1 MKKKTLPIYLYPDHT
16 IGSFVQMDEKQ
27 HPTFLVHNEIHKFI
41 VECETVGL
49 KTIIVEAR
57 NPLALPKNKGV
68 FVSVDNVLREQ
79 ALKKGH
85 LAAPSL
91 TIAREIAL
99 GHTWTPVKF
108 NISSSRLPYLSSL
121 QSYVAE
127 HRPNNRVFVI
137 GLLTTDDFNK
147 ALKFSSELEKL
158 DFNPKNEKLIALQI
172 TDKKALAE
180 LHKKYKLLFSEGNRH
195 FLALSALDSI
205 DSLPIHGTHGHNFA
219 LYPDDKHVPAT
230 QNFAEADITSVPTA
244 ISEATIVSKIDWWKY
259 LLKPSSAASFENRN
273 GKYSGLSALDSAGPI
288 ASRHIL
294 HPDNQRTEDTL
305 FNDLAAMGYAPQ
317 KHSFQF
323 NGNTYHNI
331 VADLPG
337 VGRWR
342 LKTHILTPLVRAF
355 RKPSPD
361 MSFLKK
367 ELGKLDFEGAEQV
380 VSSLNANLHE
390 LLRPYR
396 PWWRNLKHL
405 CFGADILLVGCHL
418 DSTAS
423 SSPGY
428 NPATDSAPGRDD
440 NASGIAGVLEMAN
453 YFRHFKNCF
462 THTIRFCFFNA
473 EEQGLEGSKAYAQ
486 FLKNNNAPVKGAI
499 CLDMVGYN
507 SDSNHLFEI
516 HAGYTDPVI
525 RDRSVPFANEIALK
539 SEPIFGAGKAQIY
552 QGTNPSSGTDR
563 LIYDGAINRSDHAA
577 FHEQG
582 YAAVVVSEDF
592 FSNTASEPGS
602 DGNPNYHRQNDTV
615 IDPNY
620 GSKIT
625 CAIAN
630 AVREFVK

>member
-1 MKKKTLPIYLYPDHT
+1 MKKKTYPIYLYPDHT
-16 IGSFVQMDEKQ
+16 NGSFVQMEEKQ
-27 HPTFLVHNEIHKFI
+27 NPTFLVHSKIHKCI
-41 VECETVGL
+41 TECEKEGL
-49 KTIIVEAR
+49 NISVVEAKK
-57 NPLALPKNKGV
+57 PIALPKKKGV
-68 FVSVDNVLREQ
+68 FVSVDNVLREL

-85 LAAPSL
+85 LVAPSL
-91 TIAREIAL
+91 AIAREIAL
-99 GHTWTPVKF
+99 GRTWALVKF
-108 NISSSRLPYLSSL
+108 IIPSSRLSYLGSL

-127 HRPNNRVFVI
+127 RRPNDQQFI
-137 GLLTTDDFNK
+137 LGLLTLDDFNK
-147 ALKFSSELEKL
+147 ALKYANKIEKF
-158 DFNPKNEKLIALQI
+158 DFNLDSENLIALQI
-172 TDKKALAE
+172 DNKETLAE
-180 LHKKYKLLFSEGNRH
+180 LHKKFKLLFSEGNRH
-195 FLALSALDSI
+195 FLALSATDSVDSI
-205 DSLPIHGTHGHNFA
+205 HIHGAHGHNFA
-219 LYPDDKHVPAT
+219 LYADYKHVQAR
-230 QNFAEADITSVPTA
+230 QNFVEANITSIPES
-244 ISEATIVSKIDWWKY
+244 IREATVLGKIEWWKY
-259 LLKPSSAASFENRN
+259 LLKPSSATSFENRN
-273 GKYSGLSALDSAGPI
+273 GKYSGLTDLDSSGAI

-294 HPDNQRTEDTL
+294 HPDNERTEDAL

-317 KHSFQF
+317 KHSFQL

-342 LKTHILTPLVRAF
+342 LKARILQSLVRVF

-361 MSFLKK
+361 MSFIKK
-367 ELGKLDFEGAEQV
+367 EIGNLDFEGSEQV
-380 VSSLNANLHE
+380 INSLNNNLHQ

-396 PWWRNLKHL
+396 PWWRLVKI
-405 CFGADILLVGCHL
+405 CFGADILVVGCHL

-423 SSPGY
+423 FSPGY

-440 NASGIAGVLEMAN
+440 NASGIAAILEMAN
-453 YFRHFKNCF
+453 YFRHFRNCF

-473 EEQGLEGSKAYAQ
+473 EEQGLVGSKAYAQ
-486 FLKNNNAPVKGAI
+486 FLKNNNAPVKAAI

-525 RDRSVPFANEIALK
+525 RDRSVPFADEISLM

-552 QGTNPSSGTDR
+552 QGTDPGPGTDR

-582 YAAVVVSEDF
+582 YPAVVVSEDF
-592 FSNTASEPGS
+592 FSNTGSEPGN
-602 DGNPNYHRQNDTV
+602 DGNPNYHKQDDTV
-615 IDPNY
+615 IDPAY